1 MTGETAT
8 AADPVQALIIAART
22 NFAAYVSAVH
32 RPRFHHS
39 YFSLETCR
47 AVDQFVEDVIAGK
60 RPVLDLT
67 APPQHGKSSL
77 TSRCLPGYLIGRLG
91 PVLGQCRIALSSYAL
106 ARAKANARD
115 AKSIM
120 LEPIYR
126 EIFPHASL
134 IGFKGVNTADE
145 IHHPFGFIK
154 AQGAGGSLTGFSID
168 CFAPDTLVTTDHGP
182 VRIDQLHLE
191 AKTTK
196 VLCFDGT
203 ELRYASI
210 KAIAHREAARLYRI
224 NTVGGRVLSVTGN
237 HPIYS
242 AGTYRPAAELS
253 PGDVLLCAV
262 PADADADRSK
272 LYETGGAVPVG
283 APVLQSPLFCRRSA
297 LRAFFFGL
305 HRLCAI
311 GRRLRAQAL
320 PGMRHCAPSSKDRSL
335 TRRPGDNLP
344 AVWRAF
350 RSALATRKNA
360 ILRRALRIGS
370 ACRPDAWRG
379 KSKLAEPGI
388 TLQSPSTS
396 AQPGN
401 LPVRSAGCVAA
412 GSINVPTVCGDRL
425 LGRSSH
431 RPQPAEQCMVQ
442 FTDLV
447 SGLSHAPPSRAADAR
462 IAEDRVRSVEIVDG
476 PVRVYDVQVQTHA
489 NLFAGGILA
498 HNCAINDDLTKDAQE
513 ALSETVQNGLE
524 DWYDSVL
531 STRLQERSGQV
542 NIGTPWSAHDIMAR
556 IHKKHK
562 DSPTYRRL
570 SFVALNLPDQV
581 GYNPEQPE
589 GPLVPKLHSLQK
601 LQEIM
606 RTLSEMW
613 WAAMFQQ
620 APMSEV
626 GAIFKKDGVRYYRRA
641 DLPRQFVQTVISV
654 DATFKDK
661 KGSDYVFAGVW
672 GKTADERVYLLDF
685 RREKLSFTKTAEA
698 IVALKGAYPSVSKI
712 FIEDAANG
720 PALIDMLSKHVTGIV
735 GVPPLGSKEARAHA
749 VSWVWAN
756 GCVMLPHPDEVPG
769 IKPIEAEIT
778 AFPDVRNDDAVDGM
792 TIALHQL
799 CLRNPISAMITADIL
814 RMAGGRP

>member
-1 MTGETAT
+1 MTGEAT
-8 AADPVQALIIAART
+8 IAADPVQALIIAART

-168 CFAPDTLVTTDHGP
+168 V
-182 VRIDQLHLE
+182 
-191 AKTTK
+191 
-196 VLCFDGT
+196 
-203 ELRYASI
+203 
-210 KAIAHREAARLYRI
+210 
-224 NTVGGRVLSVTGN
+224 
-237 HPIYS
+237 
-242 AGTYRPAAELS
+242 
-253 PGDVLLCAV
+253 
-262 PADADADRSK
+262 
-272 LYETGGAVPVG
+272 
-283 APVLQSPLFCRRSA
+283 
-297 LRAFFFGL
+297 
-305 HRLCAI
+305 
-311 GRRLRAQAL
+311 
-320 PGMRHCAPSSKDRSL
+320 
-335 TRRPGDNLP
+335 
-344 AVWRAF
+344 
-350 RSALATRKNA
+350 
-360 ILRRALRIGS
+360 
-370 ACRPDAWRG
+370 
-379 KSKLAEPGI
+379 
-388 TLQSPSTS
+388 
-396 AQPGN
+396 
-401 LPVRSAGCVAA
+401 
-412 GSINVPTVCGDRL
+412 
-425 LGRSSH
+425 
-431 RPQPAEQCMVQ
+431 
-442 FTDLV
+442 
-447 SGLSHAPPSRAADAR
+447 
-462 IAEDRVRSVEIVDG
+462 
-476 PVRVYDVQVQTHA
+476 
-489 NLFAGGILA
+489 
-498 HNCAINDDLTKDAQE
+498 AINDDLTKDAQE

-720 PALIDMLSKHVTGIV
+720 PALIDMLSKHVTGVV